1 MLIPIWGA
9 SGVGKTTLALALSK
23 ALIAEGKTVL
33 LISPE
38 PYSELSAIGGVKIPT
53 EQSLQ
58 TAIRTGNLKQSV
70 FQKDDCFYILA
81 APSCHD
87 CFDDNYS
94 AEQVKALLTLA
105 KTTFDTVLVDC
116 PTEMNNLVSAWAQS
130 LADKVLLCIGGE
142 YQGAMWYKSAERA
155 IAAIKHKTI
164 SVGMEISDAFDYEAL
179 YDFLEQKPHYRI
191 PHKRQRTY
199 DKAILKLLE
208 VTVN

>member
-9 SGVGKTTLALALSK
+9 SSTGKTTLALALSK

-38 PYSELSAIGGVKIPT
+38 PYSELSAFFGVKVPT

-70 FQKDDCFYILA
+70 FQKDECFYFLA

-105 KTTFDTVLVDC
+105 KTTFDTVIVDC
-116 PTEMNNLVSAWAQS
+116 PTEMNNLVSAWSMS
-130 LADKVLLCIGGE
+130 LADKILLCIGGE
-142 YQGAMWYKSAERA
+142 FQGAMWYKSAERA
-155 IAAIKHKTI
+155 IAAIKHK
-164 SVGMEISDAFDYEAL
+164 SLFVGMETSDAFDYEAL

-191 PHKRQRTY
+191 PNKRQKIY
-199 DKAILKLLE
+199 DKAISKLLE

>member
-94 AEQVKALLTLA
+94 GEQVKALLALA
-105 KTTFDTVLVDC
+105 LTTFDTVIVDC
-116 PTEMNNLVSAWAQS
+116 PTEMDNLVSAWALS

-142 YQGAMWYKSAERA
+142 FQGAMWYKSAERA
-155 IAAIKHKTI
+155 IAAIKHKTLF
-164 SVGMEISDAFDYEAL
+164 VGMEISDAFDYEAL
-179 YDFLEQKPHYRI
+179 YDFMAQKPHYRI
-191 PHKRQRTY
+191 PHKRQKIY
-199 DKAILKLLE
+199 DKSILKLLE
-208 VTVN
+208 VTAN

>member
-9 SGVGKTTLALALSK
+9 SSTGKTTLALALSK

-94 AEQVKALLTLA
+94 AEQIKALLALA
-105 KTTFDTVLVDC
+105 QTTFDTVIVDC
-116 PTEMNNLVSAWAQS
+116 PTEMDNLISAWALS
-130 LADKVLLCIGGE
+130 LADKVLLCVGGE
-142 YQGAMWYKSAERA
+142 FQGAMWHKSAERA
-155 IAAIKHKTI
+155 ITAIKHKTI

-179 YDFLEQKPHYRI
+179 YDFLEQKPNYRI
-191 PHKRQRTY
+191 PHKQKKTY

>member
-9 SGVGKTTLALALSK
+9 RGVGKTTLALALSK
-23 ALIAEGKTVL
+23 AIIAEGKTVL

-105 KTTFDTVLVDC
+105 KTTFDTVIVDC
-116 PTEMNNLVSAWAQS
+116 PTEMNNLVSAWAMS

-142 YQGAMWYKSAERA
+142 FQGAMWHKSAERA
-155 IAAIKHKTI
+155 IAAIKHKTL

-179 YDFLEQKPHYRI
+179 YHFLEQKPHYRI
-191 PHKRQRTY
+191 PHKQKKYY

>member
-38 PYSELSAIGGVKIPT
+38 PYSELSAIVGVKIPT

-105 KTTFDTVLVDC
+105 QTTFDTVIVDC
-116 PTEMNNLVSAWAQS
+116 PTEMDNLVSAWALS

-142 YQGAMWYKSAERA
+142 FRGAMWYKSAERA
-155 IAAIKHKTI
+155 IAAIKHKTLF
-164 SVGMEISDAFDYEAL
+164 VGMEISDAFDYEAL
-179 YDFLEQKPHYRI
+179 YNFLEQKPNYHI
-191 PHKRQRTY
+191 PHKQKKNY
-199 DKAILKLLE
+199 DKAILTILE
-208 VTVN
+208 VTAN

>member
-94 AEQVKALLTLA
+94 AEQVKALLALA
-105 KTTFDTVLVDC
+105 QTTFDTVIVDC
-116 PTEMNNLVSAWAQS
+116 PTEMNNLVSAWALT

-155 IAAIKHKTI
+155 IDAIKHKTI
-164 SVGMEISDAFDYEAL
+164 FVGMETSDAFDYEAL
-179 YDFLEQKPHYRI
+179 YDFLEQKPHCRI
-191 PHKRQRTY
+191 PHKRQKAY

-208 VTVN
+208 VMAN

>member
-23 ALIAEGKTVL
+23 ALIGEGKTVL

-53 EQSLQ
+53 EQCLQ

-116 PTEMNNLVSAWAQS
+116 PTEMNNLVSAWALS

-199 DKAILKLLE
+199 DKSILKLLE